1 MIEWFISNREALKLI
16 YGIFVALI
24 CFFIVFRTDKL
35 FRLSLHQGIRYFR
48 NAFLFFGIGFI
59 LRYIV
64 GTGYLFSKYL
74 FEFFLIM
81 GGFFLFYSLIWK
93 KFESSKKEAK
103 SSLFNLR
110 IIIFYVLAIIITFL
124 DYFWSTYCFMFFSQI
139 ILFLIVVLI
148 SYFNYLNKKGKFLKY
163 YFLSVLMIFIAWVLN
178 LLASLVFNWEPW
190 VILIVYL
197 LNILIFVLFF
207 IGILRFTN

>member
-1 MIEWFISNREALKLI
+1 
-16 YGIFVALI
+16 
-24 CFFIVFRTDKL
+24 
-35 FRLSLHQGIRYFR
+35 
-48 NAFLFFGIGFI
+48 
-59 LRYIV
+59 
-64 GTGYLFSKYL
+64 
-74 FEFFLIM
+74 M

-148 SYFNYLNKKGKFLKY
+148 SYFNYLNKKEN
-163 YFLSVLMIFIAWVLN
+163 S
-178 LLASLVFNWEPW
+178 
-190 VILIVYL
+190 
-197 LNILIFVLFF
+197 
-207 IGILRFTN
+207 